1 MQNGITPGAP
11 GVSVIENSVD
21 LENAFE
27 ALITKAQLAERL
39 SVSQSYINRVMS
51 EEALP
56 HFKIGRAVRFRVREV
71 VAWLQKKETT
81 MTNKFNSKVHQ
92 GKARVFSAVPK
103 APRVSRLW
111 IWDAA

>member
-1 MQNGITPGAP
+1 MRNGITPGVTP

-21 LENAFE
+21 LEKAFE

-39 SVSQSYINRVMS
+39 SLSQSYVNRLMS

-71 VAWLQKKETT
+71 VAWLHKRRQ
-81 MTNKFNSKVHQ
+81 
-92 GKARVFSAVPK
+92 P
-103 APRVSRLW
+103 
-111 IWDAA
+111 